1 VTLHEPHQAGKPEG
15 RAKRLSV
22 HALVLAAGR
31 GSRFGGRK
39 LQAHYRDQP
48 LLAYPLALVAAARKR
63 GLLDG
68 GHAVIAVDDDASYR
82 MVRDMKL
89 EPVLNSAPDRGLS
102 YSLQLGLTALEE
114 TGAPAAALILLG
126 DQPLVRLGVVEA
138 LISAWHA
145 GSGAIVR
152 PRYEASPQVPGHP
165 ALVPRSVWPL
175 IGELKG
181 DAGFAVVGSRVGEA
195 LVHVTGH
202 NPDVDTLSDLQ
213 GLELLQQ

>member
-1 VTLHEPHQAGKPEG
+1 VTLHEPHQAGKPEA
-15 RAKRLSV
+15 RAKRLSL
-22 HALVLAAGR
+22 HTLVLAAGR
-31 GSRFGGRK
+31 GSRFGGGK
-39 LQAHYRDQP
+39 LQALYRDQP
-48 LLAYPLALVAAARKR
+48 LLAYPLALVAAAHKR

-102 YSLQLGLTALEE
+102 YSLQLGLATLEE
-114 TGAPAAALILLG
+114 TDTTAAALILLG
-126 DQPLVRLGVVEA
+126 DQPLVRLDVVEA

-145 GSGAIVR
+145 GRGTIVR

-165 ALVPRSVWPL
+165 VLIGRSVWPL
-175 IGELKG
+175 TRELTG
-181 DAGFAVVGSRVGEA
+181 DAGFAAVGSLVGET
-195 LVHVTGH
+195 LVDVTGH

-213 GLELLQQ
+213 ALELLQQ